1 MTNKS
6 LINKKLLIL
15 GANPET
21 IPLIE
26 TAKSMGVYVIVT
38 DFNENAP
45 AKKHA
50 DKSFN
55 VDGLDIS
62 GLIALCISEKID
74 GVMVGVADRLILP
87 YFEVCNALS
96 LPCYATKEQ
105 CAFFTNKLKFN
116 ELCARYNIKTIPNY
130 NDEFHRGDISSIK
143 YPVFVKPT
151 DANSGKGMSICH
163 SELDLNIAVE
173 KAKNNS
179 NSKGFLIERY
189 MECDDIFIYYTFKD
203 GDVFVSAM
211 ADRFTTNKQGDVSK
225 VCIEAKYP
233 SQYVDL
239 YFEELHQKMI
249 QIFNELNVKNGIFMI
264 SAFVEDNNIYLYDP
278 GFRLQGEAPNIPI
291 EAVCGF
297 DQKAMLVNFA
307 LTGFMGDIDLN
318 KSNNPY
324 FNNKFTSTIWLLGK
338 EGKIGEIKG
347 IDNVVNDSDVI
358 RIVQRLHEG
367 DTITKEMVGTEAQ
380 VIARLYLIS
389 DNRIQLENRINHLK
403 SNIDIFDQ
411 SKNSILLKNVII

>member
-1 MTNKS
+1 MTNKA

-26 TAKSMGVYVIVT
+26 TAKSLGVYVIVT
-38 DFNENAP
+38 DFNDNAP
-45 AKKHA
+45 AKKYA
-50 DKSFN
+50 DKACN

-62 GLIALCISEKID
+62 GLIDLCISEKID

-87 YFEVCNALS
+87 YFLVCNALG
-96 LPCYATKEQ
+96 LPCYATKEH
-105 CAFFTNKLKFN
+105 CDFFTNKGNFN

-130 NDEFHRGDISSIK
+130 NDEFQRGDISSIK

-163 SELDLNIAVE
+163 NELDLNNAVA

-179 NSKGFLIERY
+179 NSKGYLIERY

-211 ADRFTTNKQGDVSK
+211 ADRFTTDKQGDVSR

-233 SQYVDL
+233 SKYVNL
-239 YFEELHQKMI
+239 YFEVLHKKMI
-249 QIFNELNVKNGIFMI
+249 QMFTELKVKNGIFMI
-264 SAFVEDNNIYLYDP
+264 SAFVEDNNIYIYDP
-278 GFRLQGEAPNIPI
+278 GFRLQGEAPNIPL

-297 DQKAMLVNFA
+297 DQKAMLVNYA
-307 LTGFMGDIDLN
+307 LTGSMGDIDLIQF
-318 KSNNPY
+318 NNPY
-324 FNNKFTSTIWLLGK
+324 FNNKFTSTIWFLAN
-338 EGKIGEIKG
+338 EGKIAEIKG
-347 IDNVVNDSDVI
+347 LDKLANDSKVI
-358 RIVQRLHEG
+358 KIVQRLYAG
-367 DTITKEMVGTEAQ
+367 DIITKEMIGTEAQ
-380 VIARLYLIS
+380 VILRLYLFFNSSKELLEHKFYYQNLIS
-389 DNRIQLENRINHLK
+389 VLDVDNNSMLIN
-403 SNIDIFDQ
+403 
-411 SKNSILLKNVII
+411 